1 MSNKHEMKLLDNEI
15 NTLRNQVFYLNDLLD
30 KITEWLENKADDDY
44 GSGID
49 DLIVSLEAKD
59 LLEQIKKWEEE

>member
-1 MSNKHEMKLLDNEI
+1 MRTDK
-15 NTLRNQVFYLNDLLD
+15 D
-30 KITEWLENKADDDY
+30 KIILNKIIERLKNKADDDY

-59 LLEQIKKWEEE
+59 LLEQIKKWETEIVSRETLK